1 MADTPRPGSHATD
14 VDVLR
19 SADSLIAKH
28 HVHPDP
34 MTTDPDAASI
44 PTLTDLVSLPEEL
57 PAGARIPVRE
67 DAAPEVPLPTVDCE
81 LLPVA
86 PASPEPAESAE
97 LPPPMAPIAPVAPV
111 GPSQAGQAASPP
123 AAVEWVPPVEEQ
135 APSESMTASTIR
147 ASLARQLEDEVLARV
162 QKRLDETVDA
172 LIEQRLMPELASAL
186 AKSVGDAADELRNS
200 VRQMVRAAVDE
211 ILDERGRD

>member
-1 MADTPRPGSHATD
+1 MADTPRPASQATD
-14 VDVLR
+14 SDVLR
-19 SADSLIAKH
+19 SADRLIARQH
-28 HVHPDP
+28 PHPDP
-34 MTTDPDAASI
+34 MTTDADAASI

-57 PAGARIPVRE
+57 PAGVRIPVRE
-67 DAAPEVPLPTVDCE
+67 DAAPEVPLPIVDYE

-86 PASPEPAESAE
+86 PASPQPAEPAG
-97 LPPPMAPIAPVAPV
+97 LPPIAPVGPVAPV

-123 AAVEWVPPVEEQ
+123 AAAWAPPVEAE
-135 APSESMTASTIR
+135 APRESMTASSIR
-147 ASLARQLEDEVLARV
+147 ASLARQLEDEVVARV

-172 LIEQRLMPELASAL
+172 LIEQRLMPDLASAL

-200 VRQMVRAAVDE
+200 VRQMVRTAVDE